1 MSYFVHLE
9 VGKKKKRTQNQKAT
23 NDDVLVSILEPRRE
37 SGASGQVLQQLPRE
51 EQEVEK
57 PAER

>member
-1 MSYFVHLE
+1 MSFFVHLE